1 MDVSFFQEMLSRISE
16 RGRQILDLPSLIT
29 AGGQETFESL
39 CKALVSSRGEASGV
53 ALARRVLDRY
63 KEASPEE
70 KDAIFAFIASHF
82 APQGAGIEK
91 AARDYVLNPAPDTL
105 ERLTRSVDSPR
116 QELLRRLNLAPN
128 GTSDLVHMRQDLIT
142 RLNDN
147 PELETVDRDFAH
159 LFSSWF
165 NRGFLVLVR
174 MSWSSPASIL
184 EKIIAYEAVHEI
196 MGWDDLKRR
205 LDPRDRRCFAFF
217 HPALVDEPLIFV
229 EVALGSDIP
238 ASIQM
243 LLEEEAVEDIADPAV
258 AVFYSISNCQEGLR
272 GISFGNFL
280 IKQVVEELTR
290 EVPSLRTFVTLSP
303 VPGFKSWL
311 FRALC
316 CGELAY
322 LSEAQRTQ
330 LDKLRDQGWSEDE
343 ANQDAVQP
351 AILAAAADYLL
362 RAKDRSNRPLD
373 PVARFHLGNGAR
385 LERINWLGDTSEKG
399 VRQALSLMVNYRYEP
414 RDIERNH
421 EAYINHGSVIASKSV
436 RSLLLAPD
444 KSRALVPA
452 QQ

>member
-29 AGGQETFESL
+29 AGEQETFESL
-39 CKALVSSRGEASGV
+39 CKALVSNRGEASGV

-70 KDAIFAFIASHF
+70 RDAIFAFIKSHF
-82 APQGAGIEK
+82 VPQGAGIEK
-91 AARDYVLNPAPDTL
+91 AAKDYLLNPAPDTL
-105 ERLTRSVDSPR
+105 ESLVRSVDSPR

-147 PELETVDRDFAH
+147 PGLEVIDRDFAH

-205 LDPRDRRCFAFF
+205 LDPSDRRCFAFF

-238 ASIQM
+238 GSIQM
-243 LLEEEAVEDIADPAV
+243 LLEEEAEDIADPAV

-280 IKQVVEELTR
+280 IKQVVEELKK

-303 VPGFKSWL
+303 VPGFRSWL
-311 FRALC
+311 FRALSS
-316 CGELAY
+316 GELPY
-322 LSEAQRTQ
+322 LSEAQRNQ

-343 ANQDAVQP
+343 ADQDAVQS

-399 VRQALSLMVNYRYEP
+399 VRQALSLMVNYRYEL

-444 KSRALVPA
+444 KSRALIPA

>member
-29 AGGQETFESL
+29 AGEQETFESL
-39 CKALVSSRGEASGV
+39 CKALVSNRGEASGV

-70 KDAIFAFIASHF
+70 RDAIFAFIKSHF
-82 APQGAGIEK
+82 VPQGAGIEK
-91 AARDYVLNPAPDTL
+91 AAKDYLLNPAPDTL
-105 ERLTRSVDSPR
+105 ESLVRSVDSPR

-147 PELETVDRDFAH
+147 PGLEVIDRDFAH

-205 LDPRDRRCFAFF
+205 LDPSDRRCFAFF

-238 ASIQM
+238 GSIQM
-243 LLEEEAVEDIADPAV
+243 LLEEEAEDIADPAV

-280 IKQVVEELTR
+280 IKQVVEELKK

-303 VPGFKSWL
+303 VPGFRSWL
-311 FRALC
+311 FRALSS
-316 CGELAY
+316 GELPY
-322 LSEAQRTQ
+322 LSEAQRNQ

-343 ANQDAVQP
+343 ADQDAVQS

-399 VRQALSLMVNYRYEP
+399 VRQALSLMVNYRYEL

-436 RSLLLAPD
+436 RSLLVAPD
-444 KSRALVPA
+444 KSRALIPA